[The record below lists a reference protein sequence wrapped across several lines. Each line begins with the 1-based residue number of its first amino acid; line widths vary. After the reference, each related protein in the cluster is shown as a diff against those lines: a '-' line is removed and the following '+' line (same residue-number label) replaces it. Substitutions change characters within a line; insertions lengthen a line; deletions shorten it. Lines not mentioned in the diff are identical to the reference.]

1 MMMFNCL
8 IFLLLLSGL
17 IIVDCFLLYA
27 PIDSGGIRG
36 NVTFSQQDD
45 SSTDVHIS
53 VYLYSPSGHH
63 ETQQFDWAIHE
74 FPAFFDLKNPCQ
86 ATELGKSLYDL
97 SRHGRITI
105 PNSGSQTLS
114 FIDKNLR
121 LKGPQTIWG
130 RSIYL
135 KSTNTSVR
143 ACSNIMTT
151 NKIKT
156 AIATFTENVA
166 GTILFRENEQQETI
180 IFSNLYYN
188 IDEYRS
194 GSRND
199 WKIMVTDI
207 LDSNDHTKCNQL
219 QILLDPDN
227 TPDSL
232 CSTDDQR
239 NCKIG
244 DLSAKHGQI
253 VVGNNNNRYSK
264 KFFIDMHLPLDYLES
279 SRNLFVIIYW
289 KNQNNKI
296 MTCAKITPLQSKEV
310 RAHFDSDGVKG
321 DIMLKQNYKIDPTI
335 MTIKLD
341 NLRGRGR
348 YYYIHQFPIVQKQ
361 TKNDDLCGQVGDRYN
376 PFNIDSSQNLTTTT
390 IQDTNDQYEVG
401 DLSGKHGT
409 LSQIQDI
416 QTYFNSHIDFNLPL
430 FGVHSVVGRSIVI
443 HKSDGQRWICA
454 NIAYPGQTIIAKAT
468 FYYPIVGSI
477 IFRQQIDEPLTETTV
492 LGELFYADGNQN
504 ITRNHPWR
512 IHVNNIG
519 IDFYNWTKRCMSS
532 GENYNPFSIQTG
544 RSYQSQCSLE
554 NQLRCQVGDLFLK
567 SKKIDIN
574 HYLSNERTAFF
585 YTDTLLPLSGK
596 YSILSRSIVI
606 EDENAPQIRG
616 KRMAC
621 ATIRRS
627 HPITAVVNEWRSS
640 AGISANITGYIE
652 MHQQSIFDETKIKI
666 NLRGLNKLASGY
678 HVHKASVPIDKE
690 FPCSG
695 DVLYG
700 HYNPFE
706 IDSQIGPLPSI
717 GSVDEYETGDL
728 SGKFGLLNNLANFAN
743 EYNDFS
749 LPLKGINSVIGR
761 SIVIHREENNF
772 RWSCA
777 TIQPKVLKNEREI
790 IAIASFD
797 DIRNLIQGYVRFKQI
812 EYRDGSMS
820 DTWIETYLSYRGS
833 NKKITYGHKWSVY
846 VNQVGADAY
855 NQIDSVRCL
864 AGGFLWN
871 PYLTNM
877 DKSYRHECNPKH
889 PLRCALGD
897 ISGRHEPLVIGGDR
911 RVYSDIN
918 LPLAGN
924 NSIINRALVITMQNQ
939 SDTALA
945 CTNIKLD
952 KHLLSTIVVQKVPAF
967 TVAKFMHH
975 MRLKLNASE
984 WLIVPEIQ
992 KSKEINNDECIQIM
1006 VHFYGDEAW
1015 KLQSEF
1021 NNLIEYGSIRRT
1033 NNGELI
1039 KTYYKSCKTAL
1050 LQHSSSSAAAIKVSI
1065 QLWLPTTLILAVVV
1079 FLF

>member
-1 MMMFNCL
+1 MMMTMMVFNC
-8 IFLLLLSGL
+8 IFLLLISGL
-17 IIVDCFLLYA
+17 YVDGFLLYS

-36 NVTFSQQDD
+36 NVTFSQQTDD
-45 SSTDVHIS
+45 PENVHIS
-53 VYLYSPSGHH
+53 VYLYSPSAQ

-74 FPAFFDLKNPCQ
+74 FPVFFDLKNPCQ

-105 PNSGSQTLS
+105 PSSGSQTLS
-114 FIDKNLR
+114 FIDKNIH

-135 KSTNTSVR
+135 KSTNTSAR
-143 ACSNIMTT
+143 ACSNIMST
-151 NKIKT
+151 NKSKM

-166 GTILFRENEQQETI
+166 GSILFRENEFQETM
-180 IFSNLYYN
+180 IFSNLFYN
-188 IDEYRS
+188 IDDYRS

-207 LDSNDHTKCNQL
+207 LDSNDNTKCNQL

-227 TPDSL
+227 TPDST
-232 CSTDDQR
+232 CSMNDQR
-239 NCKIG
+239 DCKIG
-244 DLSAKHGQI
+244 DMLAKHGQI

-279 SRNLFVIIYW
+279 SRNLFVVIYW
-289 KNQNNKI
+289 KNSNKI
-296 MTCAKITPLQSKEV
+296 MTCAKITPLLSKEV
-310 RAHFDSDGVKG
+310 RAHFDADGVKG
-321 DIMLKQNYKIDPTI
+321 DIMFKQNYKIDPTI
-335 MTIKLD
+335 VTIKLD

-348 YYYIHQFPIVQKQ
+348 YYFIHEFPIIQKQ

-376 PFNIDSSQNLTTTT
+376 PFNIESQQASTM

-409 LSQIQDI
+409 LSEIQDI
-416 QTYFNSHIDFNLPL
+416 QAYFNSHMDFNLPL

-443 HKSDGQRWICA
+443 HKANGKKWICA
-454 NIAYPGQTIIAKAT
+454 NIAYPGGKTIVAKAI

-477 IFRQQIDEPLTETTV
+477 VFRQQDNGDPFAATTV
-492 LGELFYADGNQN
+492 FGELFYSDGSAN

-512 IHVNNIG
+512 VHVNHVG
-519 IDFYNWTKRCMSS
+519 MDFYNWTKRCMSC
-532 GENYNPFSIQTG
+532 GENYNPFSITTTAG

-567 SKKIDIN
+567 YRKIDIN
-574 HYLSNERTAFF
+574 HYSSNESTRFF

-596 YSILSRSIVI
+596 HSILARSIVI

-621 ATIRRS
+621 ATIRQS
-627 HPITAVVNEWRSS
+627 HPITAIVDEWRSS
-640 AGISANITGYIE
+640 AGISANITGRIE
-652 MHQQSIFDETKIKI
+652 MHQESVFDETKIKI
-666 NLRGLNKLASGY
+666 IF
-678 HVHKASVPIDKE
+678 ASVPLDKE

-695 DVLYG
+695 DILYG

-728 SGKFGLLNNLANFAN
+728 SGKFG
-743 EYNDFS
+743 
-749 LPLKGINSVIGR
+749 INSVIGR

-772 RWSCA
+772 RWTCA
-777 TIQPKVLKNEREI
+777 TIKPKVAKNEREI

-797 DIRNLIQGYVRFKQI
+797 DPRNLIQGYIRFRQI
-812 EYRDGSMS
+812 EYWDGSLS
-820 DTWIETYLSYRGS
+820 DTWIETYLAYRGS
-833 NKKITYGHKWSVY
+833 NKKTTYGHKWSVY

-871 PYLTNM
+871 PFLVSI
-877 DKSYRHECNPKH
+877 DKSYKHECNPKH

-911 RVYSDIN
+911 RIYSDVN
-918 LPLAGN
+918 LPLVGN
-924 NSIINRALVITMQNQ
+924 NSIINRALVISMQNQ
-939 SDTALA
+939 SDTSLA

-975 MRLKLNASE
+975 MRLKLNTTE
-984 WLIVPEIQ
+984 WLVVPEIQ
-992 KSKEINNDECIQIM
+992 KAKEMNNDECIQIM

-1021 NNLIEYGSIRRT
+1021 NNLIEYGSIRRP

-1050 LQHSSSSAAAIKVSI
+1050 LHSSSSSSTINTSV
-1065 QLWLPTTLILAVVV
+1065 QLSVLIITTLILTV
-1079 FLF
+1079 FLFQL